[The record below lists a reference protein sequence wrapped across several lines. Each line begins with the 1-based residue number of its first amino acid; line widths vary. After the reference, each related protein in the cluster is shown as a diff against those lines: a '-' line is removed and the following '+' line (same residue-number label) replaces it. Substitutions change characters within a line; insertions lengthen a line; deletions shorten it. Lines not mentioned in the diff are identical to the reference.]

1 MILLGIAIA
10 LSRLPSP
17 TQGMVLRRDTGA
29 AAVVMVMIRS
39 PLGRAPLRKGCR
51 TGSRRAGSEFPGPRT
66 APALR
71 WAVPPLDNRLMSSA
85 ATLDPTRVTHRLF
98 LVAGSAGSGKSTLAQ
113 SLAHELDAGWLQ
125 LDSIWLAMKVAAG
138 EGTPARDVLD
148 IDRRMRREDE
158 ADDDV
163 LAAHVA
169 ASGEVC
175 RALPTVLGFELQAH
189 ERLVVDGAWLL
200 PSFVTELE
208 LPDTQV
214 RAVYVVQRTEP
225 DVEAALIP
233 RRGGL
238 PLEDRHRLMNRRI
251 FQYGAWLADEAR
263 AHDLPVVDAL
273 PFESLLDRARAALLS
288 H

>member
-1 MILLGIAIA
+1 LGKFQP
-10 LSRLPSP
+10 R
-17 TQGMVLRRDTGA
+17 GA
-29 AAVVMVMIRS
+29 E
-39 PLGRAPLRKGCR
+39 P
-51 TGSRRAGSEFPGPRT
+51 
-66 APALR
+66 LR
-71 WAVPPLDNRLMSSA
+71 WAVPPLDNRLMSSKPPA
-85 ATLDPTRVTHRLF
+85 AAASIGVVPTGSRQAGSRVRHKRQRRAAPCDPTGVTRWLF
-98 LVAGSAGSGKSTLAQ
+98 LVAGSAGSGKSTLAKA
-113 SLAHELDAGWLQ
+113 LAHELHAGWLQ

-138 EGTPARDVLD
+138 DGTPTHDVLN

-175 RALPTVLGFELQAH
+175 RALPTVLGLELQAH

-208 LPDTQV
+208 LPDTEV
-214 RAVYVVQRTEP
+214 SAVYVVQRTEA

-263 AHDLPVVDAL
+263 AHDLPVVEAL
-273 PFESLLDRARAALLS
+273 PFESLLNRARAALLS
-288 H
+288 ES

>member
-1 MILLGIAIA
+1 VAQPDW
-10 LSRLPSP
+10 RH
-17 TQGMVLRRDTGA
+17 
-29 AAVVMVMIRS
+29 
-39 PLGRAPLRKGCR
+39 
-51 TGSRRAGSEFPGPRT
+51 RRAAPR
-66 APALR
+66 
-71 WAVPPLDNRLMSSA
+71 
-85 ATLDPTRVTHRLF
+85 DPTRVTRRLF
-98 LVAGSAGSGKSTLAQ
+98 LVAGSAGSGKSTLAKAF
-113 SLAHELDAGWLQ
+113 AHELDAGWLQ
-125 LDSIWLAMKVAAG
+125 LDSIWLAMKVATG

-158 ADDDV
+158 TDDDV

-175 RALPTVLGFELQAH
+175 RALPTVLGLELEAH

-200 PSFVTELE
+200 PSFVMELE
-208 LPDTQV
+208 LPGTEV
-214 RAVYVVQRTEP
+214 RAVYVVQRTEA

-251 FQYGAWLADEAR
+251 FQYGAWLSDEAR
-263 AHDLPVVDAL
+263 AHDLPVVEAL

>member
-1 MILLGIAIA
+1 
-10 LSRLPSP
+10 
-17 TQGMVLRRDTGA
+17 V
-29 AAVVMVMIRS
+29 
-39 PLGRAPLRKGCR
+39 
-51 TGSRRAGSEFPGPRT
+51 
-66 APALR
+66 
-71 WAVPPLDNRLMSSA
+71 
-85 ATLDPTRVTHRLF
+85 TRRLF
-98 LVAGSAGSGKSTLAQ
+98 LVAGSAGSGKSTLAKA
-113 SLAHELDAGWLQ
+113 LAHQLDAGWLQ

-138 EGTPARDVLD
+138 EGTRARAILD
-148 IDRRMRREDE
+148 IDRRMRWEDE

-163 LAAHVA
+163 LIAHIA

-175 RALPTVLGFELQAH
+175 RALPTVLGLELQAH

-200 PSFVTELE
+200 PSIVTKLK
-208 LPDTQV
+208 LPDTEV
-214 RAVYVVQRTEP
+214 RAVYVVQRTEA

-263 AHDLPVVDAL
+263 AHDLPVVEAL
-273 PFESLLDRARAALLS
+273 PFESLLDRARAAVLS

>member
-1 MILLGIAIA
+1 
-10 LSRLPSP
+10 
-17 TQGMVLRRDTGA
+17 V
-29 AAVVMVMIRS
+29 
-39 PLGRAPLRKGCR
+39 
-51 TGSRRAGSEFPGPRT
+51 
-66 APALR
+66 
-71 WAVPPLDNRLMSSA
+71 
-85 ATLDPTRVTHRLF
+85 TRRLF
-98 LVAGSAGSGKSTLAQ
+98 LVAGSAGSGKSTLAKA
-113 SLAHELDAGWLQ
+113 LAHQLDAGWLQ

-138 EGTPARDVLD
+138 EGTRARAILD
-148 IDRRMRREDE
+148 IDRRMRWEDE

-163 LAAHVA
+163 LIAHIA

-175 RALPTVLGFELQAH
+175 RALPTVLALELEAH

-200 PSFVTELE
+200 PSFVAELE
-208 LPDTQV
+208 LPDTDV
-214 RAVYVVQRTEP
+214 RGVYVVQRSEA

-263 AHDLPVVDAL
+263 AHDLPVVEAL
-273 PFESLLDRARAALLS
+273 PFESLLDRARAAVLS

>member
-1 MILLGIAIA
+1 MI
-10 LSRLPSP
+10 
-17 TQGMVLRRDTGA
+17 
-29 AAVVMVMIRS
+29 
-39 PLGRAPLRKGCR
+39 
-51 TGSRRAGSEFPGPRT
+51 
-66 APALR
+66 
-71 WAVPPLDNRLMSSA
+71 
-85 ATLDPTRVTHRLF
+85 
-98 LVAGSAGSGKSTLAQ
+98 AGSAGSGKSTLAKA
-113 SLAHELDAGWLQ
+113 LAHQLDAGWLQ

-175 RALPTVLGFELQAH
+175 RALPTVLRLELQAH

-200 PSFVTELE
+200 PSFVTKLE
-208 LPDTQV
+208 LPDTEA
-214 RAVYVVQRTEP
+214 RAVYIVQRNVA

-238 PLEDRHRLMNRRI
+238 PLEDRHRVMNRRI

-263 AHDLPVVDAL
+263 AYDLPVVEAL
-273 PFESLLDRARAALLS
+273 PFASLLERARAALLS

>member
-1 MILLGIAIA
+1 M
-10 LSRLPSP
+10 
-17 TQGMVLRRDTGA
+17 
-29 AAVVMVMIRS
+29 
-39 PLGRAPLRKGCR
+39 
-51 TGSRRAGSEFPGPRT
+51 
-66 APALR
+66 
-71 WAVPPLDNRLMSSA
+71 
-85 ATLDPTRVTHRLF
+85 TRRLF
-98 LVAGSAGSGKSTLAQ
+98 LVAGSAGSGKSTLAKA
-113 SLAHELDAGWLQ
+113 LAHQLDAGWLQ

-175 RALPTVLGFELQAH
+175 HALPTVLGLELQAH

-200 PSFVTELE
+200 PSFVTKLE
-208 LPDTQV
+208 LPDTEA
-214 RAVYVVQRTEP
+214 RAVYIVQRTEA

-263 AHDLPVVDAL
+263 AYDLPVVEAL
-273 PFESLLDRARAALLS
+273 PFESLLERARAALLS